1 MLINVSPYI
10 PSTYKENVQMNNW
23 NTYFEEQKLKDSLKK
38 EGVKR
43 NIKYLLIATVS
54 ILLISLLAAVV
65 GSPSLAKLIFGSLFA
80 LLGIA
85 AAIAHVIFYYWVI
98 AAVFQDEGI
107 GGGLVFLFLC
117 GITCYLYYIYY
128 AFVNCT
134 PLVAVL
140 SSFGALLAKSL
151 AAAAVYTYTGGAFT
165 IPLFGFQVIPV

>member
-10 PSTYKENVQMNNW
+10 ASTYKENVQMNKW
-23 NTYFEEQKLKDSLKK
+23 NTYFEEQKLRESLKK
-38 EGVKR
+38 EDTVRK
-43 NIKYLLIATVS
+43 IKYLLVAIAS

-80 LLGIA
+80 LLGVA
-85 AAIAHVIFYYWVI
+85 AAIAHVVFYYWVI

-107 GGGLVFLFLC
+107 SGGLVFLLLC

-140 SSFGALLAKSL
+140 SSFGAILSKSL

-165 IPLFGFQVIPV
+165 IPLFGFYIVPV

>member
-1 MLINVSPYI
+1 
-10 PSTYKENVQMNNW
+10 MNNW
-23 NTYFEEQKLKDSLKK
+23 KSFYDFEKAKQAVKK
-38 EGVKR
+38 EQAQKRLLFFGVFA
-43 NIKYLLIATVS
+43 LSLMLMSLI
-54 ILLISLLAAVV
+54 LAVV
-65 GSPSLAKLIFGSLFA
+65 SSAALAKVLFGSLFA

-85 AAIAHVIFYYWVI
+85 AAIAHVVFYYWVI

-128 AFVNCT
+128 AFMNCT

-165 IPLFGFQVIPV
+165 IPLFGFAIIPV

>member
-1 MLINVSPYI
+1 MLINVSPYVS
-10 PSTYKENVQMNNW
+10 STYKENLQMNNW
-23 NTYFEEQKLKDSLKK
+23 KAYFEEEKLKESLKRDSM
-38 EGVKR
+38 KR
-43 NIKYLLIATVS
+43 NIKYLLISIAS

-80 LLGIA
+80 LLGVA
-85 AAIAHVIFYYWVI
+85 AAIAHVVFYYWVI

-107 GGGLVFLFLC
+107 SGGLVFLLLC

-128 AFVNCT
+128 AFMNCT

-165 IPLFGFQVIPV
+165 IPLFGFAIIPV

>member
-1 MLINVSPYI
+1 MSNWKAFYELEKKKQLNNKELNKKRLLFLGVFSLSLIV
-10 PSTYKENVQMNNW
+10 
-23 NTYFEEQKLKDSLKK
+23 
-38 EGVKR
+38 
-43 NIKYLLIATVS
+43 
-54 ILLISLLAAVV
+54 ISLILAVV
-65 GSPSLAKLIFGSLFA
+65 SSAALAKTLFGGLFA

-128 AFVNCT
+128 AFMNCT

-140 SSFGALLAKSL
+140 SSFGAILAKSL
-151 AAAAVYTYTGGAFT
+151 AAAAVYTYTGGVFT
-165 IPLFGFQVIPV
+165 IPLFGFQIVPV

>member
-10 PSTYKENVQMNNW
+10 SNTYDENVQMNNW
-23 NTYFEEQKLKDSLKK
+23 NTYFEEQKLRESLKK
-38 EGVKR
+38 ESTKR
-43 NIKYLLIATVS
+43 NIKYLLIAIAS
-54 ILLISLLAAVV
+54 ILLVSLLGAVI
-65 GSPSLAKLIFGSLFA
+65 GSPALAKLIFGILFA

-85 AAIAHVIFYYWVI
+85 AAIAHVVFYYWVI

-107 GGGLVFLFLC
+107 SGGLVFLFLC
-117 GITCYLYYIYY
+117 GITCYIYYVYY
-128 AFVNCT
+128 AFMNCT

-165 IPLFGFQVIPV
+165 IPLFGMQIVPV

>member
-1 MLINVSPYI
+1 
-10 PSTYKENVQMNNW
+10 MNNW
-23 NTYFEEQKLKDSLKK
+23 QAFYDLQKKK
-38 EGVKR
+38 ESDKKELNNKRLLFLGVFC
-43 NIKYLLIATVS
+43 LSLIVVS
-54 ILLISLLAAVV
+54 LILAVV
-65 GSPSLAKLIFGSLFA
+65 SSAALAKLIFGGLFA

-85 AAIAHVIFYYWVI
+85 AAIAHVVFYYWVI

-128 AFVNCT
+128 AFMNCT

-140 SSFGALLAKSL
+140 NSFGALLAKSL

-165 IPLFGFQVIPV
+165 IPLFGFAIVPV

>member
-1 MLINVSPYI
+1 MDNWKSFYDFEKA
-10 PSTYKENVQMNNW
+10 KEAV
-23 NTYFEEQKLKDSLKK
+23 KK
-38 EGVKR
+38 EQAQKRLLFFGVFA
-43 NIKYLLIATVS
+43 LSLMLMSLI
-54 ILLISLLAAVV
+54 LAVV
-65 GSPSLAKLIFGSLFA
+65 SSAALAKVLFGSLFA

-85 AAIAHVIFYYWVI
+85 AGIAHIVFYYWVI

-107 GGGLVFLFLC
+107 SGGLVFLFLC

-140 SSFGALLAKSL
+140 SSFGALLAKSF

-165 IPLFGFQVIPV
+165 IPLFGMQIIPV

>member
-1 MLINVSPYI
+1 MRINVSPYI
-10 PSTYKENVQMNNW
+10 PNTYDENVQMNNW
-23 NTYFEEQKLKDSLKK
+23 NTYFEEQKLRESLKK
-38 EGVKR
+38 ENIKK
-43 NIKYLLIATVS
+43 NIKYFLIAVAS
-54 ILLISLLAAVV
+54 ILLISLLAAVI

-85 AAIAHVIFYYWVI
+85 AAIAHVVFYYWVI

-128 AFVNCT
+128 AFMNCT

-165 IPLFGFQVIPV
+165 IPLFGFVIIPV

>member
-10 PSTYKENVQMNNW
+10 SNTYDENVQMNNW
-23 NTYFEEQKLKDSLKK
+23 KAYFEEQKLRDSLKK
-38 EGVKR
+38 ENTKR
-43 NIKYLLIATVS
+43 NIKYLLVAIAS
-54 ILLISLLAAVV
+54 ILLVSLLAAVV
-65 GSPSLAKLIFGSLFA
+65 GSPSLAKIIFGSLFA

-85 AAIAHVIFYYWVI
+85 AAIAHVVCYYWVI
-98 AAVFQDEGI
+98 AAVFQDEGVS
-107 GGGLVFLFLC
+107 GGLTFLFLC

-134 PLVAVL
+134 PLLAVL
-140 SSFGALLAKSL
+140 SSFGAILAKSL

>member
-1 MLINVSPYI
+1 
-10 PSTYKENVQMNNW
+10 MNNW
-23 NTYFEEQKLKDSLKK
+23 KAFYEFEQKKVSIKK
-38 EGVKR
+38 EQMQKR
-43 NIKYLLIATVS
+43 LLFLS
-54 ILLISLLAAVV
+54 SAA
-65 GSPSLAKLIFGSLFA
+65 LAKVLFGGLLA

-107 GGGLVFLFLC
+107 SGGLVFLFLC
-117 GITCYLYYIYY
+117 GITCYIYYIYY
-128 AFVNCT
+128 AFMNCT

-165 IPLFGFQVIPV
+165 IPLFGMQIVPV

>member
-80 LLGIA
+80 LLGVA
-85 AAIAHVIFYYWVI
+85 AGIAHVVFYYWVI

-117 GITCYLYYIYY
+117 GITCYIYYIYY

>member
-1 MLINVSPYI
+1 
-10 PSTYKENVQMNNW
+10 MNNW
-23 NTYFEEQKLKDSLKK
+23 QAFYDLQKKK
-38 EGVKR
+38 ESDKKELNNKRLLFLGVFC
-43 NIKYLLIATVS
+43 LSLIV
-54 ILLISLLAAVV
+54 ISLILAVV
-65 GSPSLAKLIFGSLFA
+65 SSAALAKLIFGSLFA
-80 LLGIA
+80 ILAVA
-85 AAIAHVIFYYWVI
+85 ATIAHVVFYYWVI

-128 AFVNCT
+128 AFMNCT

-165 IPLFGFQVIPV
+165 IPLFGLSIVPV